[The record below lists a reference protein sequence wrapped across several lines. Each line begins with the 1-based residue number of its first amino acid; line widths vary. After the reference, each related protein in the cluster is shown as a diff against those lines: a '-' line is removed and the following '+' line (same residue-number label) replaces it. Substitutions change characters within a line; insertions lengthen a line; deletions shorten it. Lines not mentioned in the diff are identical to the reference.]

1 MGTLNIFGFRA
12 LWSPYFLVFLLMLLT
27 MYFLIT
33 VIYRRNFKNS
43 ETLTTKQG
51 IIFSLGILLL
61 YVIKGAPVDLL
72 GHLMFSAHMTQM
84 AILYLIIPPLL
95 IIGIPQWIWR
105 NLINVAGIKPIFM
118 LLTKPLIGLIL
129 FNGFFSIYHIPM
141 VFDMVKTDK
150 IIHASYTFVLF
161 LLAINMWWP
170 LINQLEEHQTLNG
183 LKKVGYIFAEGVLLT
198 PACALIIF
206 ADTSLFATYSNP
218 AAWQEALKL
227 CVPSNRLSGL
237 ELTGPEIFNSMS
249 LVQDQ
254 QLGGVLMKII
264 QEVVLGIV
272 LASTFFE
279 WYRKDQEASDFKI
292 NKMET
297 NRSLNSEHRE
307 F

>member
-1 MGTLNIFGFRA
+1 MALAPLKIFGFRA
-12 LWSPYFLVFLLMLLT
+12 LWSPYFLVFLLMLIT
-27 MYFLIT
+27 VYFLIT
-33 VIYRRNFKNS
+33 VFYRRNFKGS
-43 ETLTTKQG
+43 EPLTTKQG
-51 IIFSLGILLL
+51 IIFLFGILLL
-61 YVIKGAPVDLL
+61 YAIKGAPIDLL

-105 NLINVAGIKPIFM
+105 KLVNVAGIKPIFM
-118 LLTKPLIGLIL
+118 LLTKPLIALIL
-129 FNGFFSIYHIPM
+129 FNVFFSIYHIPL

-150 IIHASYTFVLF
+150 VTHASYTLVLF

-170 LINQLEEHQTLNG
+170 LINQLEEHQTLSG

-206 ADTSLFATYSNP
+206 ADSSLYATYSNP

-227 CVPSNRLSGL
+227 CVPSNKLSGL

-264 QEVVLGIV
+264 QEVVLGFV
-272 LASTFFE
+272 LASSFFE
-279 WYRKDQEASDFKI
+279 WYRKDQEASNHEI
-292 NKMET
+292 NNM
-297 NRSLNSEHRE
+297 
-307 F
+307 